1 MLSLLWPLRE
11 RKAEAVSAAS
21 WVLTIGFLFLL
32 VLGVPIAFAI
42 GIASVVALWILD
54 IDLIVLAQRVIAG
67 TQSFPLLAIP
77 GFILAGDLM
86 SSGGLSARLM
96 RVADRMV
103 RHVTGGMGMV
113 SVLSSMFFACLSGS
127 APATTAT
134 IGKIMIPEMEKRGYP
149 KRFAT
154 SLAVSVGPLG
164 QIIPPSIPFIVW
176 GVIAEQSISKLFL
189 AGVIPGILDGLA
201 YMVVCFWVATKLG
214 IGRLPRAS
222 LKEFFKALNEGKWA
236 LFAPILILGG
246 IYGGVFTPTEAA
258 VVAVLYGLVT
268 GLWIYRGLKF
278 RDLGA
283 LFLTSMRT
291 TAIVMFII
299 ALASVFGWLLAYE
312 RVPDQIVGFILSLSD
327 NKIVILLLL
336 NLVLL
341 LIGAVMDNLAVMV
354 ILGGLLMKLGVQLG
368 IDPIQLGP
376 IIVINFAV
384 GMETPP
390 LGYSLFVG
398 SAISGLSIEEITK
411 GMLPFFLVD
420 LGMLMLVTFVPWVTL
435 WLPKLILG

>member
-1 MLSLLWPLRE
+1 MSL
-11 RKAEAVSAAS
+11 AS
-21 WVLTIGFLFLL
+21 WVLTLGFLFLL
-32 VLGVPIAFAI
+32 AIGVPIAFAI
-42 GIASVVALWILD
+42 GISSIVALLLLD
-54 IDLIVLAQRVIAG
+54 IDLVVAAQRIISG

-86 SSGGLSARLM
+86 SHGGLSARLM
-96 RVADRMV
+96 QVADRIV
-103 RHVTGGMGMV
+103 RHVTGGLGMV

-134 IGKIMIPEMEKRGYP
+134 IGKIMIPEMEKRGYT
-149 KRFAT
+149 KVFAT

-176 GVIAEQSISKLFL
+176 GVIAEQSITKLFL
-189 AGVIPGILDGLA
+189 AGVIPGIIDGIA
-201 YMVVCFWVATKLG
+201 YMGVCFFLAQRAG
-214 IGRLPRAS
+214 IGKLTRAS
-222 LKEFFKALNEGKWA
+222 IKELLKSIYAGKWA
-236 LFAPILILGG
+236 LFAPVLILGG
-246 IYGGVFTPTEAA
+246 IYGGIFTPTEAS
-258 VVAVLYGLVT
+258 VVAVAYGLFT
-268 GLWIYRGLKF
+268 GLVIYRGTKV
-278 RDLGA
+278 RE
-283 LFLTSMRT
+283 LFEIFLSAMKT

-299 ALASVFGWLLAYE
+299 AVASIFGWLLAYE
-312 RVPDQIVGFILSLSD
+312 RVPDKIVGFILSVSD

-336 NLVLL
+336 NLTLL

-354 ILGGLLMKLGVQLG
+354 ILGGLLIKLGTQLG

-376 IIVINFAV
+376 IVVINFAV

-398 SAISGLSIEEITK
+398 SAISGLSIEEISK

-420 LGMLMLVTFVPWVTL
+420 AGMLMLVSFVPWVTL
-435 WLPKLILG
+435 WLPNLIVG

>member
-1 MLSLLWPLRE
+1 MSL
-11 RKAEAVSAAS
+11 AS
-21 WVLTIGFLFLL
+21 WVLTVGFLFLL
-32 VLGVPIAFAI
+32 AIGVPIAFAI
-42 GIASVVALWILD
+42 GLASIAALWLLD
-54 IDLIVLAQRVIAG
+54 IDLVVLAQHMIAG

-86 SSGGLSARLM
+86 SDGGLSARLM
-96 RVADRMV
+96 QVADRMV
-103 RHVTGGMGMV
+103 RHVTGGLGMV

-134 IGKIMIPEMEKRGYP
+134 IGKIMIPEMEKRGYT

-176 GVIAEQSISKLFL
+176 GVIAEQSITKLFL
-189 AGVIPGILDGLA
+189 AGVVPGVIDGVA
-201 YMVVCFWVATKLG
+201 YMVVCFFMAQRAG
-214 IGRLPRAS
+214 IAKLPRATVQE
-222 LKEFFKALNEGKWA
+222 LLQAVYAGKYAL
-236 LFAPILILGG
+236 LAPVIILGG
-246 IYGGVFTPTEAA
+246 IYGGIFTPTEAS
-258 VVAVLYGLVT
+258 VVAVAYGLLT
-268 GLWIYRGLKF
+268 GLFVYRGIKP
-278 RDLGA
+278 RE
-283 LFLTSMRT
+283 LFGILLASMKT

-299 ALASVFGWLLAYE
+299 AVASVFGWLLAYE
-312 RVPDQIVGFILSLSD
+312 RVPDKIVAFILSVSD

-336 NLVLL
+336 NLTLL
-341 LIGAVMDNLAVMV
+341 LIGAVMDNLAAMV
-354 ILGGLLMKLGVQLG
+354 ILGGLLIHLGTKLG

-398 SAISGLSIEEITK
+398 SAISGLSIEEISK

-420 LGMLMLVTFVPWVTL
+420 VGMLMLVSFMPWVTL
-435 WLPKLILG
+435 WLPSLIIG

>member
-1 MLSLLWPLRE
+1 M
-11 RKAEAVSAAS
+11 SAAS
-21 WVLTIGFLFLL
+21 WVLTLGFLFLL

-42 GIASVVALWILD
+42 GITSVVVLWMLD

-134 IGKIMIPEMEKRGYP
+134 VGKIMIPEMEKRGYS

-189 AGVIPGILDGLA
+189 AGVIPGIIDGLA
-201 YMVVCFWVATKLG
+201 YMFVCYWIARRLG
-214 IGRLPRAS
+214 IGRQPRAGV
-222 LKEFFKALNEGKWA
+222 KEFLKALYDGKWA

-258 VVAVLYGLVT
+258 VVAVAYGLVT

-278 RDLGA
+278 QDLGA

-291 TAIVMFII
+291 TAMVMFII
-299 ALASVFGWLLAYE
+299 GMASVFGWLLAYE
-312 RVPDQIVGFILSLSD
+312 RVPDQIVGFILSISD

-336 NLVLL
+336 NLTLL

-354 ILGGLLMKLGVQLG
+354 ILGGLLMTLGVQLG

-420 LGMLMLVTFVPWVTL
+420 VGMLMLVTFVPWVTL

>member
-1 MLSLLWPLRE
+1 MSL
-11 RKAEAVSAAS
+11 AA
-21 WVLTIGFLFLL
+21 WVLTVGFLFLL
-32 VLGVPIAFAI
+32 AIGVPIAFAI
-42 GIASVVALWILD
+42 GLASIAALWLLD
-54 IDLIVLAQRVIAG
+54 IDLVVLAQYMIAG

-86 SSGGLSARLM
+86 SHGGLSARLM
-96 RVADRMV
+96 QVADRMV
-103 RHVTGGMGMV
+103 RHVTGGLGMV

-134 IGKIMIPEMEKRGYP
+134 IGKIMIPEMEKRGYT

-189 AGVIPGILDGLA
+189 AGVVPGIIDGLA
-201 YMVVCFWVATKLG
+201 YMVVCFFMAKRSG
-214 IGRLPRAS
+214 IAKLPRAS
-222 LKEFFKALNEGKWA
+222 IKELLQAVYAGKWA
-236 LFAPILILGG
+236 LLAPVLILGG
-246 IYGGVFTPTEAA
+246 IYGGIFTPTEAS
-258 VVAVLYGLVT
+258 VVAVAYGLFT
-268 GLWIYRGLKF
+268 GLFVYRGIKL
-278 RDLGA
+278 RE
-283 LFLTSMRT
+283 LFEILLTSMKT

-299 ALASVFGWLLAYE
+299 AVASVFGWLLAYE
-312 RVPDQIVGFILSLSD
+312 RVPDKIVAFILSVSE

-336 NLVLL
+336 NLTLL

-354 ILGGLLMKLGVQLG
+354 ILGGLLIHLGTQLG

-398 SAISGLSIEEITK
+398 SAISGLSIEEISK

-420 LGMLMLVTFVPWVTL
+420 VGMLMLVSFVPWVTL
-435 WLPKLILG
+435 WLPKLIIG